1 MSEMKNLQGGLA
13 GSSQILTT
21 QTQSLSE
28 SRNSTFNRSV
38 SASSNLCAAGAGLKQ
53 LGFKRNET
61 SPSIMEIPSSGE
73 IDIDEPC
80 DNLPIV
86 TSPMPELPD
95 MDINFSDSENSGLT
109 SPNLVSSMHS
119 GGLTLSNSSPLAK
132 MSNLTS
138 LSNTNSYSHEE
149 RKTSSSSKTKIVTD
163 KFSSES
169 ATATAAQT
177 KRIQTGD
184 VSYEEK
190 IAASASKGRLEKD
203 GIVSEKES
211 GLKHQSRTHRVSD
224 VVQSESATA
233 TMSGNRVQAGAFS
246 SENVSAATSTLR
258 STLDS
263 TGKFTSESHASSA
276 TSKKMSITS
285 GGVTRTSQLLS
296 SNQISKMINTKMTKE
311 EINKYLTSFE
321 DLDRL
326 GTTTNVKDVENAL
339 VKYCGV
345 MSNTVEQLKSEH
357 NEDSLASMI
366 TKVNDMMSSA
376 WKVPRFG
383 PDIGET
389 LCDIMRNNGG
399 MDLIMENL
407 GTDHAVLQFNSAKLL
422 EKCLITENREYV
434 VEKGLDKAVAIARK
448 LTRPDVRDV
457 NHTRVGTGILEN
469 LFKHSETTCGDVIAM
484 GGLDTV
490 VNECQSTDIETLR
503 HCASALANAAMYGG
517 SENQELMIKRKVPTW
532 LFPLAF
538 HNDETIKYYACLAIA
553 VLVANK
559 EIEAAVLKSG
569 TLDLVEPFVQGKN
582 PAEFAEISAQ
592 QSGGQSSTWLKRLI
606 PVLHSQRE
614 EAKNLAAFHFCMEA
628 EIKVKQGKTSIF
640 DEIGAVD
647 ALKKVASSPM
657 GIASKYAAQA
667 LRIMGAD
674 VPHKLSQ
681 QVPTWSVE
689 DVKEWV
695 KQIGFPQFADSFTE
709 SRVDGDLLLQLTE
722 EMLRE
727 DIQMKNG
734 ILRRRFLRELTNLKK
749 RTDYTSVDNTG
760 LNDFLQT
767 LGQEY
772 SVYTYDML
780 NKGID
785 RDTLLSINDEQLLME
800 CGISNKIHRIKIQ
813 QGVKV
818 ERGDISYS
826 EESLDKNLDVFVSYR
841 RSNGSQLA
849 SLLKVHLELRD
860 YTVFL
865 DVAGLEAGKFDNN
878 LLQSIRS
885 ARNFILVCTAG
896 AMDRCVGDHEQKDW
910 IHKEIYCALQSQ
922 CNIIPVFDNFVMPEP
937 DSLPETMRPITS
949 YNGVRWIHDYQV
961 NQVFFL
967 AFPSEHSQLDRRI
980 RTMEL
985 SLCHKL

>member
-1 MSEMKNLQGGLA
+1 MGEMKTLQGSGL
-13 GSSQILTT
+13 SS
-21 QTQSLSE
+21 TQSITE
-28 SRNSTFNRSV
+28 SRNSSFNRSV
-38 SASSNLCAAGAGLKQ
+38 SASSNLTATGSLKQ
-53 LGFKRNET
+53 LAGGGFKRNET
-61 SPSIMEIPSSGE
+61 SPSIMELPSSGE
-73 IDIDEPC
+73 INIDEPC
-80 DNLPIV
+80 DNMPIV
-86 TSPMPELPD
+86 TSPLSEMPE
-95 MDINFSDSENSGLT
+95 MDINFNSDSDNPGLT
-109 SPNLVSSMHS
+109 SPNLVSSMNS
-119 GGLTLSNSSPLAK
+119 GGLTLSNASPLAK

-138 LSNTNSYSHEE
+138 MTNTNSYSHEE

-169 ATATAAQT
+169 ATASAAQT
-177 KRIQTGD
+177 KRVQAGD
-184 VSYEEK
+184 MSYEEK
-190 IAASASKGRLEKD
+190 IAASATKGRLEKD
-203 GIVSEKES
+203 GIVAEKES
-211 GLKHQSRTHRVSD
+211 GLKHQSRTHRASD

-233 TMSGNRVQAGAFS
+233 TMSGNRIQAGSFS
-246 SENVSAATSTLR
+246 AENVSAATATSR
-258 STLDS
+258 SMLDS
-263 TGKFTSESHASSA
+263 SGKFTSESHASSA
-276 TSKKMSITS
+276 TSKKMSISS

-296 SNQISKMINTKMTKE
+296 SNQINTKMTKE

-345 MSNTVEQLKSEH
+345 MSNTVEQLKKED
-357 NEDSLASMI
+357 NEDSLAGWI
-366 TKVNDMMSSA
+366 TKVNNMMSKA
-376 WKVPRFG
+376 WTVPRFG
-383 PDIGET
+383 QDIGET

-399 MDLIMENL
+399 MDLVMENL
-407 GTDHAVLQFNSAKLL
+407 QTNHTGLQFNSAKLL
-422 EKCLITENREYV
+422 HQCLVTENRGYV
-434 VEKGLDKAVAIARK
+434 VEKGLDKAVAVAK
-448 LTRPDVRDV
+448 KYTRPDVRDV
-457 NHTRVGTGILEN
+457 NQTRVGTGILEN

-490 VNECQSTDIETLR
+490 VSECQSTDIETLR

-559 EIEAAVLKSG
+559 EIEAAVMKSG
-569 TLDLVEPFVQGKN
+569 TLDLVEPFVQSKN
-582 PAEFAEISAQ
+582 PAEFAEQSIQ
-592 QSGGQSSTWLKRLI
+592 QTGGQSSTWLKRLM
-606 PVLHSQRE
+606 PVLDSQRE

-628 EIKVKQGKTSIF
+628 EIKAKQGKTSMF
-640 DEIGAVD
+640 EDIGAVA
-647 ALKKVASSPM
+647 ALRKVASSPN

-667 LRIMGAD
+667 LRIIGAD

-695 KQIGFPQFADSFTE
+695 KQIGFPQFAESFVE

-734 ILRRRFLRELTNLKK
+734 ILRRRFLRELSNLRK
-749 RTDYTSVDNTG
+749 RTDYSSVDSSG
-760 LNDFLQT
+760 LNEFLQT

-772 SVYTYDML
+772 SVYTYEML

-785 RDTLLSINDEQLLME
+785 RDTLLSINDEQLLLE
-800 CGISNKIHRIKIQ
+800 CGITNKIHRIKIQ

-826 EESLDKNLDVFVSYR
+826 EESLDKTLDVFVSYR

-865 DVAGLEAGKFDNN
+865 DVVGLEAGKFDNN

-896 AMDRCVGDHEQKDW
+896 AMERCKNDHEMKDW
-910 IHKEIYCALQSQ
+910 IHKEIACALQSQ
-922 CNIIPVFDNFVMPEP
+922 CNIIPVFDSFAMPEP
-937 DSLPETMRPITS
+937 DLLPETMRQITS
-949 YNGVRWIHDYQV
+949 YNGIRWIHDYQV
-961 NQVFFL
+961 SSSLIKPISVR
-967 AFPSEHSQLDRRI
+967 HRI
-980 RTMEL
+980 FAEISVADT
-985 SLCHKL
+985 SLLFQFNYK